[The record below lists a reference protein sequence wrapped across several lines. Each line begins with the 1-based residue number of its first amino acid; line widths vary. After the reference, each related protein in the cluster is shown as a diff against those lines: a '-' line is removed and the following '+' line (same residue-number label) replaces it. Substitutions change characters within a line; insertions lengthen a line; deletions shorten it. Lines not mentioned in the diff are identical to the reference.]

1 MPSTLARRPLPA
13 LVALLALLLLT
24 ALVWWRVLHR
34 GTPGSAAATCPTQT
48 TSAPARATLPPP
60 SAITLKVLNSTN
72 RNGIA
77 ARARSTLV
85 ADGFR
90 VPGPAANDNPKTKI
104 KGTAEIRY
112 GTSGKKAAALV
123 RYYFPGAKLV
133 HTASKSA
140 VVVVSLGQRYRS
152 VATQQHVQAA
162 LRGDGVALAGAT
174 PSTPSSSPSC

>member
-34 GTPGSAAATCPTQT
+34 GASGSAAATCPTQT
-48 TSAPARATLPPP
+48 TTAPVATLPAP
-60 SAITLKVLNSTN
+60 SSITLRVLNSTD
-72 RNGIA
+72 RTGIA
-77 ARARSTLV
+77 GHARTTLV

-90 VPGPAANDNPKTKI
+90 IPGPAANDNPRAKI

-112 GTSGKKAAALV
+112 GTRGKSAAALV

-133 HTASKSA
+133 HTPGKSA

-162 LRGDGVALAGAT
+162 LRADGVALAGVAS
-174 PSTPSSSPSC
+174 STPSSSPSC